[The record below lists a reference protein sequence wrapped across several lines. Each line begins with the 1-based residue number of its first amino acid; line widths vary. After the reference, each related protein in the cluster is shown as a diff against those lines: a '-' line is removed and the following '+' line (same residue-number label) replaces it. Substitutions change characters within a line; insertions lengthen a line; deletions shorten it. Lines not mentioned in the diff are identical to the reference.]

1 LRLNFETEIF
11 YFIIKQNFTVVSLDI
26 HFQVVLKSLNAIV
39 TSTNEV
45 FPNDELE
52 VQSLSTNDNISS
64 VKIHKVFLLEQN
76 NYLLKLM

>member
-52 VQSLSTNDNISS
+52 VQSRSTNDNIS

>member
-1 LRLNFETEIF
+1 MRLNFETEIF

-52 VQSLSTNDNISS
+52 VQSLSTNDIIS

>member
-1 LRLNFETEIF
+1 MRLNFETEIF

-52 VQSLSTNDNISS
+52 VQSRSTNDNIS